1 MAVKSKGHVT
11 VSTESLLRYVL
22 SVAHFYSVYTLT
34 QRGRENKV
42 SYDSVTVLRYGGFDV
57 SCFADLIV
65 GVQMAVR
72 APFAY
77 SISGTHDGARQR
89 SELKTKKS
97 LSAS

>member
-65 GVQMAVR
+65 GVQTVAR
-72 APFAY
+72 APLCSLHFKY
-77 SISGTHDGARQR
+77 SRRRKAEI
-89 SELKTKKS
+89 
-97 LSAS
+97 

>member
-1 MAVKSKGHVT
+1 
-11 VSTESLLRYVL
+11 
-22 SVAHFYSVYTLT
+22 
-34 QRGRENKV
+34 
-42 SYDSVTVLRYGGFDV
+42 
-57 SCFADLIV
+57 
-65 GVQMAVR
+65 MAVR